1 MPTGVYIR
9 TKKYK
14 LPMLMGDRNP
24 AKRPEVRKKISESKK
39 GDKNPMKRLDVR
51 KKVSKSLKGNI
62 PWNKGLTKETDERI
76 KRYSKKLKIA
86 SSWYKGGLT
95 SKNKLIRESLE
106 MSLWRE
112 AIFARNNWTC
122 QKCKERGGKL
132 RPHHIR
138 NFAQFPELRTSIEN
152 GITFCDK
159 CHRKFHRK
167 YGRKNNTKKQ
177 INDYLKL

>member
-1 MPTGVYIR
+1 MSGVKGKSGIYPR
-9 TKKYK
+9 TEKMKKNMRK
-14 LPMLMGDRNP
+14 AQMGHLT
-24 AKRPEVRKKISESKK
+24 SKK
-39 GDKNPMKRLDVR
+39 TRGKMSEGIKNNLPRTVF
-51 KKVSKSLKGNI
+51 KKGQT
-62 PWNKGLTKETDERI
+62 PWNKNKKYPDVSERQ
-76 KRYSKKLKIA
+76 
-86 SSWYKGGLT
+86 KGKNNPNWRGGT
-95 SKNKLIRESLE
+95 TPKNKKIWQGIE

-112 AIFARNNWTC
+112 AVFARDNWTC
-122 QKCKERGGKL
+122 QKCRERGGKL

-167 YGRKNNTKKQ
+167 YGRQNNTKKQ